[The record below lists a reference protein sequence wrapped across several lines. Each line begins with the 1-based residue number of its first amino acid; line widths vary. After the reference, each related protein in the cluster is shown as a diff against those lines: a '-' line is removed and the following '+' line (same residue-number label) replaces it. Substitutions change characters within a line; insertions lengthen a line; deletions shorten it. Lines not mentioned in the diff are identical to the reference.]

1 MQRKVIREIRSYLDS
16 QEEAREKILDI
27 SHRAI
32 RSSSRAMTLLHR
44 GKGKKV
50 DDILKDIGD
59 DIKALNEIL
68 KSEPQFLDYGAL
80 LAAYR
85 EYAEVIITRMIVNDK
100 ELPEPEKIGVL
111 KKAYV
116 QALAESLGELRRHIL
131 DLLREGRIDN
141 ASEIYER
148 MEEMFDFL
156 IEFDYPDSILPG
168 FRHRR
173 DVARRTLEKT
183 RGELTSAVRQKKLE
197 GTLERVERK
206 LED

>member
-1 MQRKVIREIRSYLDS
+1 MQRKIIEEIRSYLDS

-32 RSSSRAMTLLHR
+32 RNSSRAMTVLHR
-44 GKGKKV
+44 GEGKKV
-50 DDILKDIGD
+50 NDILKNIGE
-59 DIKALNEIL
+59 DIKALNEII

-80 LAAYR
+80 LAAHR
-85 EYAEVIITRMIVNDK
+85 EYAEVVITRMIINGK
-100 ELPEPEKIGVL
+100 ELPEPEEIGVL
-111 KKAYV
+111 KKAYI
-116 QALAESLGELRRHIL
+116 QALAESLGELRRRIL
-131 DLLREGRIDN
+131 NLLREDRIGD

-148 MEEMFDFL
+148 MEETFDSL

-183 RGELTSAVRQKKLE
+183 RGELTSAARQKKLE
-197 GTLERVERK
+197 GALERVERK